1 MSDTILIDSSPRN
14 SIFLDYGV
22 GLFDAR
28 ITVLSCRAYSIER
41 RGIALNVLSKRRG
54 FTLIELL
61 VVIAIIGILA
71 AILLPA
77 LARARESARRASCKN
92 NLKQIMLAFKMYA
105 NEWGGYF
112 PHMGTTQAPGP
123 DGTWGPAPSFAP
135 LGRAI
140 YPEYLTD
147 LKVFLCSSSSLNPDE
162 VPWKQFDPF
171 DPTAVPLAGEEMDI
185 YIDNFTYWNYDYIGH
200 MFQGDEIDRDG
211 ILFLI
216 GAGLMPTLAGPRGFD
231 QDIFLDP
238 PWTWSG
244 SGRTQTT
251 FYRLREG
258 IERFLI
264 TDINNPAGSAKA
276 QSMLPIIWD
285 TPSTSTQKFNHVPGG
300 CNIAYMD
307 GHVEFVRYPGD
318 TFPVCE
324 GFAQV
329 HGLMTR

>member
-1 MSDTILIDSSPRN
+1 MSMPS
-14 SIFLDYGV
+14 
-22 GLFDAR
+22 
-28 ITVLSCRAYSIER
+28 R
-41 RGIALNVLSKRRG
+41 RPG

-77 LARARESARRASCKN
+77 LARAREAARRASCAN
-92 NLKQIMLAFKMYA
+92 NLKQIMVSFKMYG
-105 NEWGGYF
+105 NEWDGYF
-112 PHMGTTQAPGP
+112 PQMGTTQAPAP

-140 YPEYLTD
+140 YPEYMTD
-147 LKVFLCSSSSLNPDE
+147 LNVFFCPSSSLNPDDA
-162 VPWKQFDPF
+162 PWKKYDPF
-171 DPTAVPLAGEEMDI
+171 DPTAVPPPGEERDI

-200 MFQGDEIDRDG
+200 VFQGDEIDRDG
-211 ILFLI
+211 ILSFVST
-216 GAGLMPTLAGPRGFD
+216 GLMPLLADPRGFD
-231 QDIFLDP
+231 QDIYLDP
-238 PWTWSG
+238 PWTWTG
-244 SGRTQTT
+244 SDRTQTT

-258 IERFLI
+258 VERFLI
-264 TDINNPAGSAKA
+264 TDINNPAGSAQA
-276 QSMLPIIWD
+276 QSTLPVIWD
-285 TPSTSTQKFNHVPGG
+285 TPSTTAEKFNHVPGG

-307 GHVEFVRYPGD
+307 GHVNFVRYPSD